1 MNFGDLKNELEGEFF
16 TDETTRRLYATDA
29 SAYREVPAA
38 VAVPK
43 TEKDIEILIKFARTN
58 KTSLITRTAGTSL
71 AGQVVGAG
79 IVVDVSKYF
88 NRVIEINATDGW
100 AIVEPGIVRDDLNQ
114 LLRPTEYF
122 FAPETSTANRAMIG

>member
-29 SAYREVPAA
+29 SAYREVPLA

-43 TEKDIEILIKFARTN
+43 TEKDIEILIKFARRN
-58 KTSLITRTAGTSL
+58 KTSLIPRTAGTSL

-79 IVVDVSKYF
+79 IIVDVSKNF
-88 NRVIEINATDGW
+88 NRIIEVNVKEGW
-100 AIVEPGIVRDDLNQ
+100 AIVQPGIVRDDLNHH
-114 LLRPTEYF
+114 LKSFGFF
-122 FAPETSTANRAMIG
+122 FAPET